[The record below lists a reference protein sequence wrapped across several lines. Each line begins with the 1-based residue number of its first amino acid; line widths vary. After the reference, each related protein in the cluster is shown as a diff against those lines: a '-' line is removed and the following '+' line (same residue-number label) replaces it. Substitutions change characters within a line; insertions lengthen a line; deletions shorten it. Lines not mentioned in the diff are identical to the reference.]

1 MKTFEN
7 YKQNIA
13 NLGIDDDLK
22 IGLNYYAGCL
32 GAVSSWMNNDNK
44 ITNSLAFEKDL
55 PESIKNIESD
65 DNSLASRIL
74 IELFCC
80 AYSIDDTIQA
90 PSNDENDFF
99 QFIDES
105 EYNDVDINSYLSFPS
120 SDKELHKFQRCSKL
134 FNVIGYELSS
144 HEISTD
150 EEAFQLGIY
159 HFEYWFNRSFD
170 TNFKSFYISV
180 LQCNILPT
188 VFADVINSIPQPG
201 LMQSQ
206 SDLWT
211 FSKELDHR
219 IKNANYD
226 LDLETMQWIWVF
238 HNYIFY
244 EQGQGPNI
252 LRDKYKNEKG
262 FELMLSDIF
271 KSIDDFGKNFR
282 LTSKRYKFKNDFNN
296 DHFWQKY
303 CAETNK
309 KVNEDFGISNET
321 LDFNNLGELY
331 SFYSYRFINAMM
343 LFLHKKKKFL
353 FF

>member
-7 YKQNIA
+7 YKQNISS
-13 NLGIDDDLK
+13 LEVDSDLK

-32 GAVSSWMNNDNK
+32 GSVSSWMNNDNK
-44 ITNSLAFEKDL
+44 IISSLAFEKDL
-55 PESIKNIESD
+55 PESIINNESEN
-65 DNSLASRIL
+65 NSLASKLLNEL
-74 IELFCC
+74 ICC
-80 AYSIDDTIQA
+80 ASSLDYTISA
-90 PSNDENDFF
+90 PSNDENVFF
-99 QFIDES
+99 KLIDEPK
-105 EYNDVDINSYLSFPS
+105 YNDLDINTYLSLPKS
-120 SDKELHKFQRCSKL
+120 NKELFKIQRSSKL
-134 FNVIGYELSS
+134 FDALGYEISQ

-159 HFEYWFNRSFD
+159 HFEYWFNKGFD
-170 TNFKSFYISV
+170 TNFISFYISV

-206 SDLWT
+206 SDIWT

-219 IKNANYD
+219 IKNAKYD
-226 LDLETMQWIWVF
+226 LDLETMQWIWAF

-262 FELMLSDIF
+262 FEFMLSDIF
-271 KSIDDFGKNFR
+271 KSIDDFGKNFQ
-282 LTSKRYKFKNDFNN
+282 LTSKRYKYKNDFNN
-296 DHFWQKY
+296 DYFWQKF
-303 CAETNK
+303 CAETNY
-309 KVNEDFGISNET
+309 KVSEDFGISNVT
-321 LDFNNLGELY
+321 LDFNNLGEFY

-343 LFLHKKKKFL
+343 LFIHKKKKFL